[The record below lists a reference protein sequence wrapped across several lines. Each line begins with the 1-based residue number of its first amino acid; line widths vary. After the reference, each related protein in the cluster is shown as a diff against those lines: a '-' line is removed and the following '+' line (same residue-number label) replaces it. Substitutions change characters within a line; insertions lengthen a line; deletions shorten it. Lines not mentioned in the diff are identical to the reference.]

1 MSLEHFKTQVLLLH
15 SEQSTLDRLSSGFN
29 DRYTV
34 HCATSGSEALNTLGE
49 IQIDVIVTAQDL
61 PGMSGLEALREAKKR
76 SPETIGILLADNDD
90 DDLEALVGDRE
101 VFQVVRGRVTPDSLK
116 TLIDGATR
124 QARLLELAQSANDTT
139 ANLDEPMGEHIVMET
154 SENGSTI
161 ISDGTGRM
169 PRLDPKKIA
178 AAVNIGARSVDVLVL
193 TRDDEFLA
201 TVKESARG
209 LHNII
214 YANTVSQADDAVR
227 KHKVGVAVIDAAMVG
242 SNVEDLTLHLRSGSP
257 RLVSI
262 VAGRRDD
269 GEMLMDLINRGKVY
283 RFLLKPVSPGRSRL
297 AIEASVRHHLEA
309 PDSAFKK
316 AGKVVPMSLEKFDLV
331 PEMKPEPGPAPKVA
345 KAPPPKPAPPP
356 VAIDKPKP
364 ARQGESKPAPVAK
377 LPKAD
382 KPKPVREKSK
392 AVEPK
397 RPEPAATRRS
407 ELQSTPEPK
416 PSGIVARR
424 DEALSPLAER
434 LGDAFGGSDTSFTET
449 VTGLVRTVGKSF
461 SARSKAAKP
470 SEPVPAPKA
479 RPAPPPK
486 VEPAPAAKAEP
497 AAMPP
502 AAAGSGGSLVRKPI
516 LLGTGLIAILAIAG
530 VGFWLFSG
538 PGAPVD
544 TPSADTPPEM
554 AASPSAGKVS
564 ITEAEPALVNP
575 EPAQEPVEEPV
586 DLGPDI
592 DALLDAPRRA
602 VEAGRIYAPEE
613 DNALELYM
621 SARDTV
627 PGNATVESEFA
638 ATIDEALGMAETALL
653 EQRFDDAQAALQR
666 VATADPGNA
675 RLPFLNTQLTQTRL
689 RYYIDSARVAI
700 RESRFEDAKTALDGA
715 RDLAGGDTDDVRAVT
730 EDLAE
735 ALSQQ
740 RVGDLLARANAR
752 LDEGKLVA
760 PSNDNARYY
769 FEAAL
774 SNDPGNAAARQGLII
789 VASKLVLHARSQID
803 AGNLDA
809 AGDLLADARRLD
821 PASGELGV
829 AETALQDARDRV
841 EKERIAERKAAA
853 EREAAAREA
862 AERQAAERA
871 AAEQAAAEAEAA
883 DLAAAEL
890 AAAQRA
896 AAARSGQ
903 TGTPAAGFTPAAS
916 QATPSQSAPMQSMPT
931 ERSVTT
937 GTESAPAFSEPG
949 ASEPETIPE
958 PLARNEVAAQPT
970 RFVAAPPATPA
981 QSSFEPQQRQAAKP
995 ETDDPVSLST
1005 LKRTKY
1011 VAPKYPYAAER
1022 RGISGWVD
1030 VVFTVDIDGT
1040 VRDAAVRNAD
1050 PTDVFDGAAIS
1061 AVEDWEFEPIIENG
1075 VAIQKRAAVRM
1086 MFTVE

>member
-1 MSLEHFKTQVLLLH
+1 VSLEHFKTQVLLLH

-49 IQIDVIVTAQDL
+49 TQIDIIVTAQDL

-76 SPETIGILLADNDD
+76 SPETVGILLAGNDD
-90 DDLEALVGDRE
+90 EDLEALVGEKE
-101 VFQVVRGRVTPDSLK
+101 VFQIVRGSVTPDSLRS
-116 TLIDGATR
+116 LIDGVAR
-124 QARLLELAQSANDTT
+124 QARLLALAQSANDTT
-139 ANLDEPMGEHIVMET
+139 ADLDEPMGEHIVMET

-209 LHNII
+209 LHNVI

-227 KHKVGVAVIDAAMVG
+227 KQKVGVAVIDAAMVG

-309 PDSAFKK
+309 PDSAFQK
-316 AGKVVPMSLEKFDLV
+316 AGKAAPMPLEKFDLV
-331 PEMKPEPGPAPKVA
+331 PEMKPERGPAPA
-345 KAPPPKPAPPP
+345 ARNEPAPKPAPPP
-356 VAIDKPKP
+356 AAAPKPAPVRKDEPKP
-364 ARQGESKPAPVAK
+364 ARVAK
-377 LPKAD
+377 LPKAH
-382 KPKPVREKSK
+382 KPKPAREKPK
-392 AVEPK
+392 AAEPR
-397 RPEPAATRRS
+397 RPEPAAARKPEKPS
-407 ELQSTPEPK
+407 PPEPRA
-416 PSGIVARR
+416 PGIVARR
-424 DEALSPLAER
+424 EEALSRLDER

-461 SARSKAAKP
+461 SGLRKAAKP
-470 SEPVPAPKA
+470 SEPAPAPKVES
-479 RPAPPPK
+479 AP
-486 VEPAPAAKAEP
+486 VAPT
-497 AAMPP
+497 
-502 AAAGSGGSLVRKPI
+502 AAGSGGSLVRNPV
-516 LLGTGLIAILAIAG
+516 LLGVSAVAILAI
-530 VGFWLFSG
+530 VGLAFWLLGG
-538 PGAPVD
+538 PGTSVD
-544 TPSADTPPEM
+544 TTPEVAANPSPAR
-554 AASPSAGKVS
+554 VS
-564 ITEAEPALVNP
+564 ITEGEPELETP
-575 EPAQEPVEEPV
+575 EPARGPMQEPLPEPAAEAA

-602 VEAGRIYAPEE
+602 AEAGRIYAPEG
-613 DNALELYM
+613 DNAIELYM
-621 SARDTV
+621 SARETL
-627 PGNATVESEFA
+627 PENATVESEFS
-638 ATIDEALGMAETALL
+638 ATIGKALGMAETALL
-653 EQRFDDAQAALQR
+653 ENRFDDAELALRQ
-666 VATADPGNA
+666 VALVDPDNT
-675 RLPFLNTQLTQTRL
+675 RLPFLNAQLTQTRL
-689 RYYIDSARVAI
+689 RSSLDGARVAI

-715 RDLAGGDTDDVRAVT
+715 RELAGGDTDEVKSVADELVK
-730 EDLAE
+730 

-740 RVGDLLARANAR
+740 RVGDLLARANTR

-774 SNDPGNAAARQGLII
+774 SNDPGNAAARQGLIA
-789 VASKLVLHARSQID
+789 VASKLVLHARTQID

-809 AGDLLADARRLD
+809 AEDLLADARNLD
-821 PASGELGV
+821 PASGEL
-829 AETALQDARDRV
+829 AAATTALQDARDRA
-841 EKERIAERKAAA
+841 EQERIAARKAQA

-862 AERQAAERA
+862 ADREAAERA
-871 AAEQAAAEAEAA
+871 AAQKAAAEAEAA

-903 TGTPAAGFTPAAS
+903 KGTAAPPTLSASTTPAAGQSIPAARP
-916 QATPSQSAPMQSMPT
+916 QAA
-931 ERSVTT
+931 
-937 GTESAPAFSEPG
+937 
-949 ASEPETIPE
+949 
-958 PLARNEVAAQPT
+958 
-970 RFVAAPPATPA
+970 PA
-981 QSSFEPQQRQAAKP
+981 QSSGVSTAGSTPSDIYSPASESAPTPEPMVRNDVTEPTQQQVTFLPEAPAQAASGPQQRSTPSQDS
-995 ETDDPVSLST
+995 DDPVSLST
-1005 LKRTKY
+1005 LKRTRY

-1040 VRDAAVRNAD
+1040 VRDATVSKSD
-1050 PTDVFDGAAIS
+1050 PDDVFDNAAVS
-1061 AVEDWEFEPIIENG
+1061 AVEDWEFDPILENG
-1075 VAIQKRAAVRM
+1075 VAIQKRAAVRV
-1086 MFTVE
+1086 MFTVQ